1 MSGHGRP
8 TRSRVTWLELV
19 LGVGITGVVVAG
31 AVFAFAP
38 SAQLGDGDLAIRDAQ
53 RIRDAAV
60 EWRERE
66 PTGCPTLT
74 QLKHERR
81 LASDART
88 ADPWGGRYRAASPG
102 SGGPRERVAR
112 EHYRRKLRFGW
123 DPSGTKSLKYRNKKF
138 WFLN

>member
-66 PTGCPTLT
+66 PTGCPTLN

-88 ADPWGGRYRAASPG
+88 DDPWGGRYRVACSGSGVVVVSPG
-102 SGGPRERVAR
+102 RDQTPGTADDVRVP
-112 EHYRRKLRFGW
+112 KG
-123 DPSGTKSLKYRNKKF
+123 
-138 WFLN
+138 